1 MVESLPTLLTS
12 QAEMERLSGAEAI
25 LTRLDDDEDDVVD
38 TDSIN
43 DIMLEATDEVLMF
56 CESRYNTSDLI
67 QNRWVRRAA
76 TTIAV
81 HLLSQR
87 MGNSDQYSTA
97 FSRIEDRLKSIVEG
111 RFSIP
116 RLTTAQDERPA
127 MSNLVIDD
135 RYARAKIREQTD
147 ISEGTTDGSQDDDWP
162 HVLEP

>member
-12 QAEMERLSGAEAI
+12 QAEMERIFGVEAV

-38 TDSIN
+38 TERIN
-43 DIMLEATDEVLMF
+43 DVMLEATDEVLMF
-56 CESRYNTSDLI
+56 CEGRYNTTDLI

-76 TTIAV
+76 TTIAI

-87 MGNSDQYSTA
+87 RGNSDQYSTA
-97 FSRIEDRLKSIVEG
+97 FTRIEDRLKSIQSG
-111 RFSIP
+111 QFSIP
-116 RLTTAQDERPA
+116 RLTTAHDERPA

-135 RYARAKIREQTD
+135 RYSRNKIREQVD

-162 HVLEP
+162 HMLEP